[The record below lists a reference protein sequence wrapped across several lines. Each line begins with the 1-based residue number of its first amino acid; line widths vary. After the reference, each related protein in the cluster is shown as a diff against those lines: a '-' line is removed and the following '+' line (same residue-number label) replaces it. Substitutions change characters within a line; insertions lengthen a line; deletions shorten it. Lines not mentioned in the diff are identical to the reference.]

1 MNYLSW
7 ITRFI
12 SNFFVKFN
20 NICIDLEDTVMRGWI
35 EYTENEEERVNTDD
49 KRLSGRKIGKQD
61 RVQNN
66 GVLKDKEQRKMDKK
80 TKN

>member
-1 MNYLSW
+1 
-7 ITRFI
+7 
-12 SNFFVKFN
+12 
-20 NICIDLEDTVMRGWI
+20 MRGWI

-49 KRLSGRKIGKQD
+49 KRLSWRKIGKQD

-80 TKN
+80 TKNWATEYWPKQS